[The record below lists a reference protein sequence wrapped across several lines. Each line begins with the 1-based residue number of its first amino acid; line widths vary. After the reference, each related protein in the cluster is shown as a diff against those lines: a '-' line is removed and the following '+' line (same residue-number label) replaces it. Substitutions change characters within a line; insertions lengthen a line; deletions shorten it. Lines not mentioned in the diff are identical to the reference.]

1 MKNYLEYKGYT
12 GTVEFS
18 AEDNCL
24 FGKIVGI
31 NDLINYEAQDV
42 LELKQV
48 FEESVNNYLETCK
61 ELGKQPNKVF
71 KGVFNVRTNTA
82 THQSLVLLAARKNIK
97 LNDLANKALSYLV
110 KNENVVLEAL

>member
-24 FGKIVGI
+24 FGKIIGI

-42 LELKQV
+42 VKLKAF
-48 FEESVNNYLETCK
+48 FEESVDDYLDTCK
-61 ELGKQPNKVF
+61 ELGKQPNKTF
-71 KGVFNVRTNTA
+71 NGVFNVRTTKE
-82 THQSLVLLAARKNIK
+82 THQSLILLAARKNMK
-97 LNDLANKALSYLV
+97 LNELASKALSYLV
-110 KNENVVLEAL
+110 KNEDAVLESV